1 MDTRWAVLLPTAL
14 STYNVIVLRSAFDS
28 IPESL
33 IEAAKMDGAS
43 EFTCLTKIM
52 IPLSKASTAVI
63 VLFYAVSRWNEWML
77 PTIFLRTRSLFPLQ
91 IFLRE
96 ILLTSSSESILA
108 TAGDATNVTALA
120 EIVKYA
126 TIVVS
131 TVPILCIYPFVQKYF
146 VTGMMIG
153 GVKE

>member
-1 MDTRWAVLLPTAL
+1 MT
-14 STYNVIVLRSAFDS
+14 
-28 IPESL
+28 
-33 IEAAKMDGAS
+33 
-43 EFTCLTKIM
+43 
-52 IPLSKASTAVI
+52 
-63 VLFYAVSRWNEWML
+63 VSRWNEWLL
-77 PTIFLRTRSLFPLQ
+77 PTIFLRTRTLFPLQ

>member
-1 MDTRWAVLLPTAL
+1 MT
-14 STYNVIVLRSAFDS
+14 
-28 IPESL
+28 
-33 IEAAKMDGAS
+33 
-43 EFTCLTKIM
+43 
-52 IPLSKASTAVI
+52 
-63 VLFYAVSRWNEWML
+63 VSRWNEWLL
-77 PTIFLRTRSLFPLQ
+77 PTIFLRTRTLFPLQ

-126 TIVVS
+126 TIDVS